1 MQWSRREIKKKQGI
15 CFNYSHIAEL
25 RKKGK
30 SNPEFEFMLN
40 NLTLED
46 LIALKLELSSKM
58 INYKLSGMKL
68 WNATNVITKQAV
80 LKYAMSVAKTHAGAA
95 TLLGMDLNGY
105 LLNLKEYCADEY
117 DKLKEERS

>member
-25 RKKGK
+25 RKRGK

-68 WNATNVITKQAV
+68 WNDYKCYN
-80 LKYAMSVAKTHAGAA
+80 KTSSFKICYVCRKNT
-95 TLLGMDLNGY
+95 TLEQLPY
-105 LLNLKEYCADEY
+105 LEWI
-117 DKLKEERS
+117 